1 MRHSGKTASLIGLL
15 LLASAGAFWA
25 GLSYQPSPTDPASI
39 ATPTSMHDKPAGT
52 AVLSA
57 NGVAQATSVNIGTV
71 PNSPSQAQ
79 FAQLTQQLAGLQQEL
94 AMLKKQMSTT
104 HSIPVAN
111 SAANSAIDAEQPTEQ
126 DASMLAMQRQQEWV
140 EAKQAVQM
148 RTQRL
153 DQAVY
158 AGQVDEAK
166 QSKLQQ
172 QVQEALI
179 AANLTSQVTIN
190 AANCSNDLCK
200 VELQGQPK
208 NAGDLTLLL
217 YQKRVFPSGT
227 KVLTM
232 PNANGHLTIYASM
245 DGKALPH

>member
-1 MRHSGKTASLIGLL
+1 
-15 LLASAGAFWA
+15 
-25 GLSYQPSPTDPASI
+25 
-39 ATPTSMHDKPAGT
+39 
-52 AVLSA
+52 
-57 NGVAQATSVNIGTV
+57 
-71 PNSPSQAQ
+71 
-79 FAQLTQQLAGLQQEL
+79 
-94 AMLKKQMSTT
+94 
-104 HSIPVAN
+104 
-111 SAANSAIDAEQPTEQ
+111 
-126 DASMLAMQRQQEWV
+126 
-140 EAKQAVQM
+140 M

-158 AGQVDEAK
+158 AGQADEAK

-172 QVQEALI
+172 QVQEALT

-208 NAGDLTLLL
+208 NAADLTLLL